1 MMKPAIPQKTYTHY
15 QGGHCESGTVSSI
28 VKNYG
33 FDLSEPMAFG
43 ISSNIGFVY
52 LPFIKVWG
60 RPLLAWRM
68 IPQSIVRGVQKRL
81 GIRFC
86 IKTYDNEQDAMDELD
101 RLLDEGRPV
110 GLQVSVA
117 YLTYFLGN
125 FRIPFNGH
133 MTIVNGREGD
143 EYIVSDP
150 LYDNPVRVHRDDLR
164 KARFARGPNAPKGFL
179 FYPLE
184 IPETI
189 DYKKAIRKAVKHVPF
204 MMLQPMFPYYGI
216 LGIKTFARKFRRLKK
231 DPDRKRVRAFIS
243 HVVIFQEE
251 QGTGG
256 GGFRYMYAA
265 FLREAYDIL
274 KIPELLE
281 ASKKFN
287 AIGDLWRQAAATCG
301 KFIQGK
307 TDEVNLDRAAD
318 IYMECAREEK
328 EAYLLLKRIK
338 WN

>member
-1 MMKPAIPQKTYTHY
+1 MMKPAIPQKTYTHH

-28 VKNYG
+28 VRNYG

-81 GIRFC
+81 GIRFR
-86 IKTYDNEQDAMDELD
+86 IRTYDNEREGMEDLD

-110 GLQVSVA
+110 GLQVSIA
-117 YLTYFLGN
+117 YLSYFLGN
-125 FRIPFNGH
+125 FRLPFNGH

-150 LYDNPVRVHRDDLR
+150 LYENPVRVHRDDMR
-164 KARFARGPNAPKGFL
+164 NARFARGPNAPKGFL
-179 FYPLE
+179 FYPVE
-184 IPETI
+184 IPEAI

-204 MMLQPMFPYYGI
+204 MMLQPMFPYYGV

-274 KIPELLE
+274 KIPGLLD

-287 AIGDLWRQAAATCG
+287 AIGDRWRQAAATCG

-307 TDEVNLDRAAD
+307 TDEVDLDRAAD
-318 IYMECAREEK
+318 IYMECAREER

-338 WN
+338 WK